1 MLDVD
6 DQLPRLDLHVAERPP
21 HRIHRG
27 ARDRSTQLLQP
38 LAGGAGEEARPKDGE
53 QRLLVT
59 EAVGEAPYPAPERAP
74 SR

>member
-6 DQLPRLDLHVAERPP
+6 DQLPRLDLHVERPP

-27 ARDRSTQLLQP
+27 ARDPSTQLLQP
-38 LAGGAGEEARPKDGE
+38 LAGGAGEETRPKDGE

-74 SR
+74 SQ